1 MLSLRELQA
10 CFFHSIAR
18 VPGGGTAHFDPL
30 LVRCVEGR
38 GLLGPEER
46 IDIYAQ
52 MYYARLLAVL
62 REDFPRVAA
71 ILGCARF
78 DAIVRAYLACYPSTH
93 PSLRHLGRHFA
104 AFLDTRTEAEA
115 FPFLGDL
122 ARLEWTRLEVFDAP
136 DAESLRVDHLQN
148 IVPDEWP
155 DLRFQVIPAFQVF
168 QSNWPVQEIW
178 ATAEE
183 ETPNRECLRQEKTTL
198 RVWRQDFAVYHTRI
212 DAIEQVALD
221 HIFAG
226 EPFAAVCAALESLL
240 PAAEAASTVGSL
252 LLRWI
257 EDGLL
262 ARLPQQ

>member
-1 MLSLRELQA
+1 MLSLHELQTY
-10 CFFHSIAR
+10 FFHSIAR
-18 VPGGGTAHFDPL
+18 VPGGSSHFDPL
-30 LVRCVEGR
+30 LIRSVEGK

-52 MYYARLLAVL
+52 MYYARLLTVL
-62 REDFPRVAA
+62 HEDFPRVAA

-78 DAIVRAYLACYPSTH
+78 DAIVRPYLACYPSTH
-93 PSLRHLGRHFA
+93 PSLRHLGHHFPV
-104 AFLDTRTEAEA
+104 FLDTRTEAESL
-115 FPFLGDL
+115 PFLGDL

-136 DAESLRVDHLQN
+136 DAEPLSINHLQN
-148 IVPDEWP
+148 IAPDEWP
-155 DLRFQVIPAFQVF
+155 DLRFHVIPAFQVF
-168 QSNWPVQEIW
+168 QSNWPMHEIW

-198 RVWRQDFAVYHTRI
+198 RVWRQDFTVYHTRI

-221 HIFAG
+221 HVLAG
-226 EPFAAVCAALESLL
+226 EPFATVCAALESLL
-240 PAAEAASTVGSL
+240 PAEEAVSTVGSL

-262 ARLPQQ
+262 TDLPQQ